1 MINTQTTTR
10 IKTLKRA
17 ALVLAAAVW
26 LTSAASAQ
34 NHPDGSSTTW
44 RGWGPAEQL
53 QGGYECTLFESR
65 GLRLGSIAF
74 YRDGRI
80 NLTIG
85 RTTAHFTSPRVGIT
99 TVHPLDVASFP
110 SIPLRFR
117 TSGYQLMVY
126 TARFKLLENLFVKY
140 TDDKLEEV
148 NMGISSI
155 EARCVYIIDLAGN
168 VVFCLN
174 CAITVS

>member
-1 MINTQTTTR
+1 MINTQTTAR
-10 IKTLKRA
+10 IKTLKKA
-17 ALVLAAAVW
+17 ALLLAAAAW

-34 NHPDGSSTTW
+34 THPDGSSTTYQ
-44 RGWGPAEQL
+44 GWGPAEQL

-65 GLRLGSIAF
+65 GFRVGSIAF

-85 RTTAHFTSPRVGIT
+85 RGTAHFTSPRVGIT

-126 TARFKLLENLFVKY
+126 TARFKLWENLFVK
-140 TDDKLEEV
+140 DSKLVEEET
-148 NMGISSI
+148 MGISSI
-155 EARCVYIIDLAGN
+155 ETRCVYIVDLAGN
-168 VVFCLN
+168 VQFCLN